1 MQLSYLLPGGIA
13 ALAALIG
20 VIRTDA
26 QRPDPVGLL
35 AAGVATVGFAVFAA
49 GQHEPDVPVGDA
61 VAGVA
66 LAGVMLGALPV
77 YVFFLAGRS
86 LAQDRIAL
94 ALICAANAVAL
105 VYYYA
110 IGFFYVLGL
119 VHCPPD
125 AGECP
130 F

>member
-26 QRPDPVGLL
+26 QRP
-35 AAGVATVGFAVFAA
+35 
-49 GQHEPDVPVGDA
+49 
-61 VAGVA
+61 A